1 LDFETGAHDF
11 ERLFEIAK
19 DIGLYVIFRPGP
31 YVNAEANAGGFP
43 GWLTTG
49 DYGTLRNNDSRYTA
63 AWEPYMEKMSEVV
76 LPHTVTNGGNVI
88 LYQIEN
94 EYGNQWTNVTAKTP
108 NATGIDYMQ
117 LLESSVRTSSIS
129 LPLFHNNPN
138 LGTKAWSK
146 DYDTVGAGGN
156 VDIYTADNYPS
167 CWSCNLAECTST
179 NGFPP
184 DFTVFDYYT
193 HFQETSPTQPSILA
207 EFQGGSY
214 NPWNGPAGGCVN
226 NTGPNWVNVFY
237 RNNLSNKVT
246 GVNLYMVFGGTTWG
260 GLPMPTVVR
269 EPLNT

>member
-1 LDFETGAHDF
+1 
-11 ERLFEIAK
+11 
-19 DIGLYVIFRPGP
+19 
-31 YVNAEANAGGFP
+31 
-43 GWLTTG
+43 
-49 DYGTLRNNDSRYTA
+49 
-63 AWEPYMEKMSEVV
+63 MEKMSEVV

-117 LLESSVRTSSIS
+117 LLESSVRSSSID

-138 LGTKAWSK
+138 LRTKAWSK

-193 HFQETSPTQPSILA
+193 HFQETAPTQPSILA

-237 RNNLSNKVT
+237 RNNLGNKVT

-269 EPLNT
+269 QSKRHHPQERSDLSQTLKLTFITRAQATTTAPPSPNHAPSAPNSPKPNSSASSCAPPKT